1 MLPAFRLLSV
11 ILPPLLVPLSASE
24 IVTVC
29 ARLKSL
35 VGVYSKK
42 DWDGSEENVFLPF
55 VFFRFAVAFS
65 DSLKKEAEVFL
76 V

>member
-1 MLPAFRLLSV
+1 MLSAFRLLSV

-29 ARLKSL
+29 ARLKS
-35 VGVYSKK
+35 VAGFTAKKTGAGVKK
-42 DWDGSEENVFLPF
+42 MCFFLLF
-55 VFFRFAVAFS
+55 FFRFAVAFS